1 MLEEVLAEVIMMFP
15 ALLLAVLVAVATAM
29 EEMAKQT
36 QEAAAEEAEG
46 IIRIQIYFT
55 KEELVVPALSVF
67 ALLLLHKRERSVR
80 YEIRIS

>member
-36 QEAAAEEAEG
+36 QEAAAEAAKG

-55 KEELVVPALSVF
+55 KEELVVPVLSVF
-67 ALLLLHKRERSVR
+67 ALPHLRRCRNWLGRGC
-80 YEIRIS
+80 